1 MQRYITLLRVIDLQN
16 ITKAAQDMGYTQSA
30 VSQMIQS
37 LEKEL
42 QLTLVTRSRNGVR
55 LTREGA
61 ELYPYI
67 TRMVNEYHAMMDKDK
82 ELLGL
87 LDVPASLLPEVKPVT
102 LGKYGS
108 LRRNHLQNSKPYLYQ
123 ELLLDGKLNEHLA
136 EVDETAYEAFN
147 RLVDRMSRAENVT
160 ERLKAK
166 NQMLWVQRM
175 NSIYD
180 RAEEVIL
187 NDYIYN

>member
-1 MQRYITLLRVIDLQN
+1 MEIT
-16 ITKAAQDMGYTQSA
+16 YTQ
-30 VSQMIQS
+30 
-37 LEKEL
+37 K
-42 QLTLVTRSRNGVR
+42 GDY
-55 LTREGA
+55 
-61 ELYPYI
+61 LYP
-67 TRMVNEYHAMMDKDK
+67 N
-82 ELLGL
+82 LF
-87 LDVPASLLPEVKPVT
+87 LPEVKPVA

-108 LRRNHLQNSKPYLYQ
+108 LRKNHLQNSKPYLYQ

>member
-1 MQRYITLLRVIDLQN
+1 MEITYQRKGDY
-16 ITKAAQDMGYTQSA
+16 
-30 VSQMIQS
+30 
-37 LEKEL
+37 
-42 QLTLVTRSRNGVR
+42 
-55 LTREGA
+55 
-61 ELYPYI
+61 LYP
-67 TRMVNEYHAMMDKDK
+67 N
-82 ELLGL
+82 LF
-87 LDVPASLLPEVKPVT
+87 LPEVKPVT
-102 LGKYGS
+102 LGKYGR

-166 NQMLWVQRM
+166 NQILWVQRM

>member
-1 MQRYITLLRVIDLQN
+1 MEITYQRKGDY
-16 ITKAAQDMGYTQSA
+16 
-30 VSQMIQS
+30 
-37 LEKEL
+37 
-42 QLTLVTRSRNGVR
+42 
-55 LTREGA
+55 
-61 ELYPYI
+61 LYP
-67 TRMVNEYHAMMDKDK
+67 N
-82 ELLGL
+82 LF
-87 LDVPASLLPEVKPVT
+87 LPEVKPVA

-108 LRRNHLQNSKPYLYQ
+108 LRRNHLQNSKPYLYR

-166 NQMLWVQRM
+166 NQILWVQRM